1 MALLTRPIGGVTKSQ
16 GKGLSRRGGACFG
29 RARDPNGIEIC
40 QVRIRDELC
49 TLHPKPCNHDSESSP
64 DTRDEARR
72 TEGGAEQKRDFS
84 AKGRDHDSGAGL
96 GKGGQV
102 RVFVLENQ
110 TAPRGGAAPP
120 VPVWERGGPL
130 DPREALRIL
139 NIWDP
144 QNKVMG
150 SRGGFWKEES
160 HLRAKGR
167 NVRLW
172 RDLARDGRLGLGK
185 SNGNVRVQ
193 DNQDPRNEQGKGS
206 GITGL
211 GSKGQEGLKVLPV
224 PWDGDLY

>member
-1 MALLTRPIGGVTKSQ
+1 MALPTRPIEGVTKSQ

-96 GKGGQV
+96 GKGGLV

-120 VPVWERGGPL
+120 SPCLGEGGPL

-139 NIWDP
+139 N
-144 QNKVMG
+144 
-150 SRGGFWKEES
+150 
-160 HLRAKGR
+160 
-167 NVRLW
+167 
-172 RDLARDGRLGLGK
+172 LGP
-185 SNGNVRVQ
+185 S
-193 DNQDPRNEQGKGS
+193 E
-206 GITGL
+206 
-211 GSKGQEGLKVLPV
+211 
-224 PWDGDLY
+224 